1 MQIIL
6 SLQSLYPKRVCLEQL
21 LCVCARVCVHTIT
34 CVSMLFLWV
43 LNFLMSIQQSIAF
56 SLVFWLDRVL
66 CYPPNRPHASSIA
79 QTPRLLIDIMI
90 FHLNLPQTILEHCS
104 NTAKVFPFQSKRKK
118 KKKSLTCFIIS
129 TLPSPTSHSLCSD
142 FISYCSLSTSLL
154 CSSHTNFFWK
164 SKMSL
169 SRHPCA
175 VVFFPKMLSSYPT
188 CFLPLFLH
196 YVSYLTL
203 HLHWKFCFSFVHVYS
218 SCISYFIIYL
228 SLAITICL
236 PHQNIKWDIFVCIF
250 GTVSGIK

>member
-66 CYPPNRPHASSIA
+66 CYPPNRPHASSIV

-90 FHLNLPQTILEHCS
+90 FHLNLPQTILEHYS

-118 KKKSLTCFIIS
+118 KKIPYVFHNLYIAFPH
-129 TLPSPTSHSLCSD
+129 L
-142 FISYCSLSTSLL
+142 SLL
-154 CSSHTNFFWK
+154 MFWLHFLL
-164 SKMSL
+164 L
-169 SRHPCA
+169 S
-175 VVFFPKMLSSYPT
+175 VYIT
-188 CFLPLFLH
+188 PLLQ
-196 YVSYLTL
+196 
-203 HLHWKFCFSFVHVYS
+203 
-218 SCISYFIIYL
+218 
-228 SLAITICL
+228 
-236 PHQNIKWDIFVCIF
+236 PH
-250 GTVSGIK
+250 